1 MLALKQ
7 SLSKKGFDIHV
18 LFSSS
23 VYNDFL
29 SARGLTD
36 YNLPV
41 EESMCMLVG
50 NTKKLWPYF
59 IADANGQSLD
69 SWTASQIYSST
80 KEFMDKF
87 SVYFVFDDYVIHMD
101 EITRGKKRIAFQT
114 LGQSIGFSISLP
126 GTGLSVTR
134 EYGPWFAFRAVI
146 VFHDQKYE
154 LPKQDIQTLE
164 NWIHESISSDQLKHF
179 EQKTRDALAMTDS
192 FQELIKIRKEI
203 GILLNK
209 QDQEYSYN
217 QMMYHYTKSKDNL
230 KI

>member
-7 SLSKKGFDIHV
+7 SLSRKGFDIQV
-18 LFSSS
+18 LFSSG
-23 VYNDFL
+23 VYNNYL
-29 SARGLTD
+29 SAKGLSE

-41 EESMCMLVG
+41 TESMCMLVG
-50 NTKKLWPYF
+50 NTKKLWPNF
-59 IADANGQSLD
+59 IADSNGQSLD
-69 SWTASQIYSST
+69 SWTASQIYSSA
-80 KEFMDKF
+80 KEFVGKF
-87 SVYFVFDDYVIHMD
+87 SIYFVFDDYIIHMD
-101 EITRGKKRIAFQT
+101 KITRGKKRIAFQT
-114 LGQSIGFSISLP
+114 LGQSIGFSISIP

-146 VFHDQKYE
+146 IFHDQKFE

-164 NWIHESISSDQLKHF
+164 DWIRESISSDQLKHF
-179 EQKTRDALAMTDS
+179 EQKTRDALALTDA
-192 FQELIKIRKEI
+192 FKEFIEIRKEI

-217 QMMYHYTKSKDNL
+217 QMMYHYTKSKDYL